1 MKNKVKLLIF
11 FNFILLLIITTFSA
25 HKEESYKT
33 KEGFYL
39 ELVPVDPRSLMQ
51 GDYMILN
58 YAVTNDAWETLRK
71 MEESERKNFKNAYL
85 VLSLDEN
92 KVAHYEDIVKKS
104 YKDESKIFISYK
116 YSTYGMKINA
126 ETFFFQEGNANIYEK
141 AKYSKVLNVNNTLRL
156 IDLVDENKNILK

>member
-11 FNFILLLIITTFSA
+11 FNFILLLIIITFSV

-39 ELVPVDPRSLMQ
+39 ELSPVDPRSLMQ
-51 GDYMILN
+51 GDYMMLD
-58 YAVTNDAWETLRK
+58 YVVTNEAWEELRE
-71 MEESERKNFKNAYL
+71 MEESERKKFKNAYL

-92 KVAHYEDIVKKS
+92 KVAHYEDIVKKP
-104 YKDESKIFISYK
+104 YKDENKIFISYK
-116 YSTYGMKINA
+116 YSTYGIKINA
-126 ETFFFQEGNANIYEK
+126 ETFFFQEDNAHLYEK
-141 AKYSKVLNVNNTLRL
+141 AKYSKVLNINNTLKL